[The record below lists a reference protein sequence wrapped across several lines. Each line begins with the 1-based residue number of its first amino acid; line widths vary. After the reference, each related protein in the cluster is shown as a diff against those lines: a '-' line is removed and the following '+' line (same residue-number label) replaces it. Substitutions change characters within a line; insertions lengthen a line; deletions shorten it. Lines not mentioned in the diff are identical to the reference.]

1 MYCDSVVDAMIAG
14 WNNNSEIPT
23 PDNKTNNEDVPFE
36 RHALETI
43 LATVKYLET
52 QEVSTVER
60 DQENLLAY
68 LKVSTLVPFSILE
81 NLRLSKNRLY
91 GVSTHVQ
98 DIVHA
103 LELVVDDEEAM
114 AVMNLSYLYHHPEEN
129 RYGQHF
135 LAK

>member
-1 MYCDSVVDAMIAG
+1 
-14 WNNNSEIPT
+14 
-23 PDNKTNNEDVPFE
+23 
-36 RHALETI
+36 
-43 LATVKYLET
+43 VKYLET
-52 QEVSTVER
+52 QKVSAVER

-98 DIVHA
+98 DIVHV

-129 RYGQHF
+129 RYG
-135 LAK
+135 